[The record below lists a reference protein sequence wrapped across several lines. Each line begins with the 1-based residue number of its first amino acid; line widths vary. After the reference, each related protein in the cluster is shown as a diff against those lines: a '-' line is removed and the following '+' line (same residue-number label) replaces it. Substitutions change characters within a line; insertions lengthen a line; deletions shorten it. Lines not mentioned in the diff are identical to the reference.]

1 MLVLVDLDDT
11 LCNTWEAGRYTVL
24 RLIPFLLRRRKFRA
38 FLYILTARY
47 RELEQS
53 REFHMM
59 DLDKIVERLLEKIYA
74 KVPGGEELEEM
85 QELIDRVFFSNL
97 RLFPDAVPFLEGGLR
112 EMGAKVV
119 LVTDSSTR
127 WQRKKLEYLGIKDY
141 FDALIISGGETGYSK
156 LDPHNFRLARRLFP
170 HESEVYMVGDRDDT
184 DMRGG
189 GGEEVGAITILV
201 SRGGYFRG
209 GRLAKHADY
218 IVKDLLEALE
228 VIRREHEKRAEA

>member
-11 LCNTWEAGRYTVL
+11 LCNTWEAGKYTIL
-24 RLIPFLLRRRKFRA
+24 RLIPFLLKRRKFKA
-38 FLYILTARY
+38 FFYILTARY

-53 REFHMM
+53 RELHMM
-59 DLDKIVERLLEKIYA
+59 DLDKIVERLLRKIY
-74 KVPGGEELEEM
+74 VGISPEELDEI
-85 QELIDRVFFSNL
+85 QELVDRVFFSNL
-97 RLFPDAVPFLEGGLR
+97 KLFPDAVPFLEGLR
-112 EMGAKVV
+112 GMGARIV

-141 FDALIISGGETGYSK
+141 FDALVISGETGHSK

-170 HESEVYMVGDRDDT
+170 HEDEVYMVGDRDDT

-189 GGEEVGAITILV
+189 REIGAVTILV
-201 SRGGYFRG
+201 SRGYFK

-218 IVKDLLEALE
+218 VVKDLMEALE

>member
-74 KVPGGEELEEM
+74 KVPGEELEEM

-97 RLFPDAVPFLEGGLR
+97 RLFPDAVPFLEGLR

-141 FDALIISGGETGYSK
+141 FDALIISGETGYSK

-189 GGEEVGAITILV
+189 EEVGAITILV
-201 SRGGYFRG
+201 SRGYFR

>member
-11 LCNTWEAGRYTVL
+11 LCNTWEAGKYTIL
-24 RLIPFLLRRRKFRA
+24 RLIPFLLKRRKFKA
-38 FLYILTARY
+38 FFYILTARY

-59 DLDKIVERLLEKIYA
+59 DLDKIVENLLEKVYA
-74 KVPGGEELEEM
+74 KISPRELEEM

-97 RLFPDAVPFLEGGLR
+97 RLFPDAVPFLEALKR
-112 EMGAKVV
+112 MGAKVV

-141 FDALIISGGETGYSK
+141 FDALIISGETGHSK

-170 HESEVYMVGDRDDT
+170 HEDEVYMVGDRDDT

-189 GGEEVGAITILV
+189 KEIGATTILV
-201 SRGGYFRG
+201 QRGYFK
-209 GRLAKHADY
+209 GRRPKHADY
-218 IVKDLLEALE
+218 VVGNLTEALE
-228 VIRREHEKRAEA
+228 VIRNEHEKRAEA

>member
-11 LCNTWEAGRYTVL
+11 LCNTWDASRYAVL

-53 REFHMM
+53 KELHIL
-59 DLDKIVERLLEKIYA
+59 DLDRIIERVMEKVYSR
-74 KVPGGEELEEM
+74 VPREELEEM
-85 QELIDRVFFSNL
+85 ERLVDGVFFSNL
-97 RLFPDAVPFLEGGLR
+97 RLFPDAIPFLEGLR
-112 EMGAKVV
+112 RMNARVV

-141 FDALIISGGETGYSK
+141 FDALIISGETGYSK
-156 LDPHNFRLARRLFP
+156 LEPHNFRLARRLFP
-170 HESEVYMVGDRDDT
+170 GESEVYVVGDRDDT

-189 GGEEVGAITILV
+189 KGIGATTILV
-201 SRGGYFRG
+201 SRGYFK

-218 IVKDLLEALE
+218 VVKDLREALE
-228 VIRREHEKRAEA
+228 VIEREHKNRAEA

>member
-11 LCNTWEAGRYTVL
+11 LCNTWEAGKYTIL
-24 RLIPFLLRRRKFRA
+24 RLIPFLLKRRKFKA
-38 FLYILTARY
+38 FFYILTARY

-53 REFHMM
+53 RELHMM
-59 DLDKIVERLLEKIYA
+59 DLDKIVERLLRKIY
-74 KVPGGEELEEM
+74 VGISPGELDEI
-85 QELIDRVFFSNL
+85 QELVDRVFFSNL
-97 RLFPDAVPFLEGGLR
+97 KLFPDTVPFLEGLR
-112 EMGAKVV
+112 GMGARIV

-141 FDALIISGGETGYSK
+141 FDALIISGETGHSK
-156 LDPHNFRLARRLFP
+156 LDPHNFRLARQLFP
-170 HESEVYMVGDRDDT
+170 HEDEVYMVGDRDDT

-189 GGEEVGAITILV
+189 KEIGAVTILV
-201 SRGGYFRG
+201 SRGYFK

-218 IVKDLLEALE
+218 VVKDLMEALE